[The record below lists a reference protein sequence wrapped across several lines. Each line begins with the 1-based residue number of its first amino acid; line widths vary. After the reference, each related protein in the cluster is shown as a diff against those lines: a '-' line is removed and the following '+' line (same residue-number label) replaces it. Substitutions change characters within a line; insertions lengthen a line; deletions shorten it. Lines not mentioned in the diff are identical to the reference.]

1 MRNGEWMD
9 MKPRTRMK
17 LISKDASEIIRDQT
31 LSLLTLD
38 NIPGCLGSREALKQ
52 DFRYLIF
59 FV

>member
-1 MRNGEWMD
+1 MRNGEWME

-38 NIPGCLGSREALKQ
+38 NIPGC
-52 DFRYLIF
+52 
-59 FV
+59 